1 MRFLIHEQPYEKPL
15 AAGAYRYERDG
26 QPTGAVELWRLTQ
39 ATEGFVVLRV
49 DVDERPLNGRSTL
62 YHFLQQE
69 NGRPERLNYR
79 QWDGTTRIEGKLL
92 FNETSVIGTR
102 TVNGAT
108 FEEDVAL
115 AAGYSFWFSSAVGAG
130 TAVLSHTSLQSHA
143 LTLTPTLTLQPV
155 ASLSV
160 LPLPGPGGTL
170 TLGQKAIT
178 YYWTQLIWDQ
188 QQMMRLGQVQPGY
201 PVWVAWMDGL
211 TAVATRYFWYQAT

>member
-26 QPTGAVELWRLTQ
+26 RPTGAVAEWRLTQ

-49 DVDERPLNGRSTL
+49 DVDERPLNGRSSL

-79 QWDGTTRIEGKLL
+79 LWDATTRVEGKLL

-108 FEEDVAL
+108 FEEDMAL
-115 AAGYSFWFSSAVGAG
+115 AAGYGFWFSSAVGAG

-143 LTLTPTLTLQPV
+143 LTLTPALALQPV

-160 LPLPGPGGTL
+160 LPLPGPGGTI
-170 TLGQKAIT
+170 TLGQKEIT

-188 QQMMRLGQVQPGY
+188 QQMMRLGQVQAGY
-201 PVWVAWMDGL
+201 PVWVGWMDGL